1 VIEILFRG
9 RGGHGSVV
17 ASKLLAQA
25 AAKNGLHAQS
35 FASYGALRRGGQVEG
50 YVRISE
56 KPIALRCKMCSC
68 DYLVIMDESLIDE
81 KTMPHFLKENGRI
94 LVNTPSTKSEF
105 TSLADLDVLTVDA
118 YRIAAE
124 KGLILPGGMPVINT
138 ALLGALIGV
147 IKLIP
152 VECLLEVIKENSPK
166 PNENAEC
173 ALEGYR
179 QITSGH
185 TGDKGQRSAIA
196 EDSLIISTTRKF
208 PVHNPEKMKRCHRC
222 LICYIVCPSLAITFE
237 GDPLQF
243 NINRKIC
250 AGCGIC
256 ILECPR
262 DVISWEG

>member
-9 RGGHGSVV
+9 QGGHGSVV

-56 KPIALRCKMCSC
+56 KPIALHCKMYRS
-68 DYLVIMDESLIDE
+68 DYVVIMDESLIDE
-81 KTMPHFLKENGRI
+81 KTMPHFLKENGKI
-94 LVNTPSTKSEF
+94 LINTPSPKAFASI
-105 TSLADLDVLTVDA
+105 ADLDVLTVDA

-124 KGLILPGGMPVINT
+124 KGLILPGGMAVINT

-152 VECLLEVIKENSPK
+152 VECLLEVIKENIPK

-179 QITSGH
+179 QITSSH
-185 TGDKGQRSAIA
+185 RGDKEQRSAST
-196 EDSLIISTTRKF
+196 EDSLIISTTRRF
-208 PVHNPEKMKRCHRC
+208 PIHNPEKMKRCHRC

-243 NINRKIC
+243 NINKKIC
-250 AGCGIC
+250 TGCGIC
-256 ILECPR
+256 IEECPKNA
-262 DVISWEG
+262 ISWER